1 MRLDWGEVGKTG
13 AGGGVYCSGMRGSA
27 RSAVKRGRGGST
39 ESRSTTQKVESPC
52 YRSITIIILGP
63 TSLKWS
69 EVSLTSHALVI
80 LPFAAFL
87 RAE

>member
-39 ESRSTTQKVESPC
+39 ESRSTTQKVESPLLSL
-52 YRSITIIILGP
+52 YYDNHPRSYQPKSG
-63 TSLKWS
+63 
-69 EVSLTSHALVI
+69 
-80 LPFAAFL
+80 L
-87 RAE
+87 RFH